1 MPVCEEVR
9 IEGHLFTCSHNMR
22 SQINLKAGSASAY
35 KISMLPGHDNGR
47 KDSILVL
54 PVALHSLYLNPS

>member
-1 MPVCEEVR
+1 MAVCEEVR
-9 IEGHLFTCSHNMR
+9 VEGHLFTCSHNMR
-22 SQINLKAGSASAY
+22 SEINLKAGSTSAY

-54 PVALHSLYLNPS
+54 PVALRPLYLNPS